1 MTAAAPEHYSQCE
14 ALVRARD
21 RDLWLACLFAP
32 QDARPHIYALYAF
45 TQDAA
50 DVAGK
55 VTQPLLGEMR
65 LQWWIDAL
73 EAGAAESEGT
83 RAHPVADA
91 LIDTIDRFA
100 LPRSEF
106 VALAEA
112 HILDLYD
119 DPTPTWTALEDYC
132 RATESAPMRWAARIL
147 GADLHAPSARA
158 FEDAG
163 VALGLTR
170 ILRGFAE
177 HPEQRKFLP
186 EEAFAAADGPEAA
199 NRPDDIRKAL
209 RQAHGLA
216 QSHYQQAR
224 CLAAGLQAGRP
235 ALLPAATTPLYLE
248 RLARSD
254 YDPLRP
260 LSDPSPL
267 RRQWRIWRAS
277 RGVGL

>member
-14 ALVRARD
+14 ALVRGRD
-21 RDLWLACLFAP
+21 RDLWLAGLFAP

-45 TQDAA
+45 ALETA

-65 LQWWIDAL
+65 LQWWVDAL
-73 EAGAAESEGT
+73 EGGASEGEGT

-100 LPRSEF
+100 LPRGEI
-106 VALAEA
+106 VALAQA
-112 HILDLYD
+112 HIFDLYD

-132 RATESAPMRWAARIL
+132 RATESAPMRWAARVL
-147 GADLHAPSARA
+147 GADLDAPSARA

-170 ILRGFAE
+170 LLRGFAE
-177 HPEQRKFLP
+177 RPEQRKFLP
-186 EEAFAAADGPEAA
+186 EEAFDDPEAA
-199 NRPDDIRKAL
+199 NRPGEIRNVL
-209 RQAHGLA
+209 RRMQALA
-216 QSHYQQAR
+216 QSHYQRAR
-224 CLAAGLQAGRP
+224 RLARGLQAGRP
-235 ALLPAATTPLYLE
+235 ALLPAATAPLYLE